1 MVDKKVSYVELEQ
14 IALAHKLDALTAVSL
29 FDVFESEKL
38 GTDKKSMAMSFT
50 FRDEQKTLTD
60 KEIDAFMEK
69 IIKSYEKNIQAEI
82 RK

>member
-1 MVDKKVSYVELEQ
+1 
-14 IALAHKLDALTAVSL
+14 LDALTAVSL

-38 GTDKKSMAMSFT
+38 GVDKKSMAMSFT

>member
-1 MVDKKVSYVELEQ
+1 VVDKKVSYVELEQ
-14 IALAHKLDALTAVSL
+14 IALTQKLEALTAVSL

-60 KEIDAFMEK
+60 KEIDAFMDK